1 MTSSNARHR
10 STSDAIDGQ
19 PVIRIPMDAET
30 SATVAVVRAVAE
42 AEGANPGELPLLSDV
57 IDPEAF
63 DAMFDDDRVGRSGV
77 RFSFDYC
84 GYVVTIT
91 DDAVTLDIR

>member
-1 MTSSNARHR
+1 MEA
-10 STSDAIDGQ
+10 D
-19 PVIRIPMDAET
+19 T

-42 AEGANPGELPLLSDV
+42 AENASPGDLPLLSDV

-63 DAMFDDDRVGRSGV
+63 DGLFDDDRAGRSGV

-84 GYVVTIT
+84 GYVVTVT
-91 DDAVTLDIR
+91 DDAVTLNAR

>member
-1 MTSSNARHR
+1 ME
-10 STSDAIDGQ
+10 G
-19 PVIRIPMDAET
+19 ET

-42 AEGANPGELPLLSDV
+42 AEDESPGDLPLLSDV

-63 DAMFDDDRVGRSGV
+63 DAMFDDDRPGRSGV
-77 RFSFDYC
+77 SLSFDYC

-91 DDAVTLDIR
+91 DDAVALDVR

>member
-1 MTSSNARHR
+1 MSSCDAKSRR
-10 STSDAIDGQ
+10 TSDKTTGSSDTRTPIG
-19 PVIRIPMDAET
+19 AET

-42 AEGANPGELPLLSDV
+42 AENASPGDLPLLSDV

-63 DAMFDDDRVGRSGV
+63 DALFADDRPGRSGV

-84 GYVVTIT
+84 GYVVTVS
-91 DDAVTLDIR
+91 DDAVTLDPR

>member
-1 MTSSNARHR
+1 MTSS
-10 STSDAIDGQ
+10 DAERRRTQAATVESPGT
-19 PVIRIPMDAET
+19 RIPMEDET

-42 AEGANPGELPLLSDV
+42 AEDASPGDLPLLSDV

-63 DAMFDDDRVGRSGV
+63 DALFDDDRPGRSGV

-84 GYVVTIT
+84 GYVVTVT
-91 DDAVTLDIR
+91 DDVVTLDAR

>member
-1 MTSSNARHR
+1 MG
-10 STSDAIDGQ
+10 D
-19 PVIRIPMDAET
+19 ET

-42 AEGANPGELPLLSDV
+42 AEGASPGDLPLLSDV

-63 DAMFDDDRVGRSGV
+63 DALFDDDRAGRSGV

-84 GYVVTIT
+84 GYVATVT
-91 DDAVTLDIR
+91 DDVVELDVR